1 MSSEEEKRLQKLYY
15 QANRKNMLRNQKK
28 FADKNR
34 GKLREYW
41 TKYYLLNRDKI
52 LARSKRRRDEIQ
64 ATSVPEKS
72 D

>member
-15 QANRKNMLRNQKK
+15 QANRKSILRNQKK
-28 FADKNR
+28 FAVKNR
-34 GKLREYW
+34 GKRKEYW
-41 TKYYLLNRDKI
+41 AKYYLLNRNKI
-52 LARSKRRRDEIQ
+52 LARNKRRRDEIQ